1 MVIPNKA
8 HNKYVSSNI
17 SKAIALL
24 VAIVF
29 VWSFLPAHGLTTINS
44 AFEQIKLPPN
54 TPNPQNIRQYRLKS
68 NGLDVILCERHATP
82 IVTTMVVY
90 HIGSRNEAV
99 GYTGATHFLEHLMFK
114 GTKEHDPL
122 KKSGFD
128 DVLKPLGGYSNATT
142 SQDRTNY
149 FEIVPAKNLPLT
161 LEIESDRMRNLLLR
175 QSDRSAEMTVVRNEL
190 ERSEDDPHEL
200 LQNNT
205 FATAFREH
213 PYHHPVI
220 GWRSDV
226 EGVPIE
232 RLRQFYKDFYW
243 PNNATLILVGDFA
256 SAPTLALIQQ
266 YFGKIPKASQPY
278 PKVYTTEPPQEG
290 ERRYTVQRGSES
302 PKLMIAYHA
311 PRAADKDTY
320 VLAIIESMLG
330 NESQRSSRLY
340 KRLIDSSLASDVS
353 TDNYEMHD
361 PGLFTVYAAA
371 SPNVSL
377 EKIEQETIKE
387 IERLKTEPVSIEEL
401 QRTKQSISKRIKL
414 ETEDPMGLASQLT
427 ESIATVDLKWWLNYA
442 RNVQAISPAEVQ
454 RVANK
459 YFGTNNRTVGYYLP
473 KKPASADAVTETS
486 SSAANASKEEPP
498 IVPAEDKSSSSDKL
512 SSLPF
517 SDNLSKV
524 RMASTAS
531 SSATPANFV
540 SRVRKKVLPNGLT
553 ILVMPVPGT
562 GTVAISGKVQA
573 GSYFRDLQKS
583 QVPEFVADLLTKGSS
598 AYTKEGL
605 AKRLEEMGTN
615 LSFSED
621 DFWVSFDTEV
631 ITEDFSSLIVMCS
644 DCMRKP
650 VFSSSELEKTKKQK
664 HSIIKDKMTS
674 TSDRAWNAFVRVL
687 YKPESVYYDKP
698 FEDEISE
705 LDHIAASDLQAYHAT
720 HFLPANTVITIVGDI
735 NPDDAVAT
743 VSRQFQDWTGGK
755 RQEIRLSESE
765 LLPPKAQKLLVPL
778 QDKSNVNVVLGRPVQ
793 LSIKATDYAAA
804 SIGNAALGY
813 DSFACRLAPV
823 RDQFGLTYSISSYMS
838 NVAEKYAPWA
848 VSFSVN
854 PENFDKTV
862 SLVRK
867 IIADY
872 TKSGITQRELTIE
885 KSHLSGAFYV
895 GMRSATQIAARLCE
909 YEILGVGAKYMD
921 DYAKLMNA
929 VTMNQVNAAI
939 RKYFLID
946 NTVISASGTFKTV
959 EPKK

>member
-1 MVIPNKA
+1 VQ
-8 HNKYVSSNI
+8 
-17 SKAIALL
+17 
-24 VAIVF
+24 
-29 VWSFLPAHGLTTINS
+29 GLTTTNS

-122 KKSGFD
+122 KKTGFD
-128 DVLKPLGGYSNATT
+128 DILKPLGGYSNATT

-190 ERSEDDPHEL
+190 ERGEDDPHEL
-200 LQNNT
+200 LQNNI
-205 FATAFREH
+205 FSTAFREH

-232 RLRQFYKDFYW
+232 RLRKFYKDFYW

-256 SAPTLALIQQ
+256 TAPTLAIIQE
-266 YFGKIPKASQPY
+266 YFGKIPKAPQPY

-290 ERRYTVQRGSES
+290 ERRFVVQRGSES

-320 VLAIIESMLG
+320 VLSLIESMLG
-330 NESQRSSRLY
+330 DESKRSSRLY

-353 TDNYEMHD
+353 TDNYQMHD

-371 SPNVSL
+371 APTVPL

-387 IERLKTEPVSIEEL
+387 IDRLKTEPVPVDEL
-401 QRTKQSISKRIKL
+401 QRTKQSIAKRIKL
-414 ETEDPMGLASQLT
+414 ETEDPTGLANQLT
-427 ESIATVDLKWWLNYA
+427 ESIATADLKWWLNYA
-442 RNVQAISPAEVQ
+442 HNIQSISPAEVR

-459 YFGTNNRTVGYYLP
+459 YFGANNRTVGYYLP
-473 KKPASADAVTETS
+473 KVAATEIVTQPLSNEGSAQEEAIWTS
-486 SSAANASKEEPP
+486 LENKSSNSLPRSSLDTKTR
-498 IVPAEDKSSSSDKL
+498 SSSDSQTR
-512 SSLPF
+512 SS
-517 SDNLSKV
+517 SDTQTRSSSDHETRSSSDTKI
-524 RMASTAS
+524 RMASAVS
-531 SSATPANFV
+531 KSATTKFV
-540 SRVRKKVLPNGLT
+540 SRVRKEVLPNGLT
-553 ILVMPVPGT
+553 IVIMPVPGT

-573 GSYFRDLQKS
+573 GSYFKDLRKS
-583 QVPEFVADLLTKGSS
+583 QVPEFVSDLLTKGSS
-598 AYTKEGL
+598 AYSKEEL

-631 ITEDFSSLIVMCS
+631 ITEDFSTLMSMCS
-644 DCMRKP
+644 DCICKP
-650 VFSSSELEKTKKQK
+650 IFSSNELAKTKKQK
-664 HSIIKDKMTS
+664 HSIIKDRMTS
-674 TSDRAWNAFVRVL
+674 TSDQAWNNFVRAL

-698 FEDEISE
+698 FEDQISE
-705 LDHIAASDLQAYHAT
+705 LDTIDAGDLKAYHAA
-720 HFLPANTVITIVGDI
+720 HFLPANTVITVVGDI
-735 NPDDAVAT
+735 NPDDAVAI

-755 RQEIRLSESE
+755 RQEIKISDSE
-765 LLPPKAQKLLVPL
+765 LLSPKAQKLLMPL
-778 QDKSNVNVVLGRPVQ
+778 PDKSNVDVVLGRPVQ

-823 RDQFGLTYSISSYMS
+823 RDQFGLTYSISSYMA
-838 NVAEKYAPWA
+838 NVAEKCAPWA

-854 PENFDKTV
+854 PENFNKTV

-867 IIADY
+867 IVADY
-872 TKSGITQRELTIE
+872 IKSGITQRELTIE

-895 GMRSATQIAARLCE
+895 GMRSDKQIAARLCE

-929 VTMNQVNAAI
+929 VTISEVNLAV
-939 RKYFLID
+939 RKYFHLD
-946 NTVISASGTFKTV
+946 NAVISASGTFKTV
-959 EPKK
+959 DSAAGTSKTVEPKK